1 MKRREIMSVYI
12 GRKPDATAALR
23 GTALPGGEAGEAP
36 GGDSGKT
43 SGGSRMLLAPVAT
56 ELRPVELVN

>member
-1 MKRREIMSVYI
+1 M
-12 GRKPDATAALR
+12 PLAALR
-23 GTALPGGEAGEAP
+23 GTALPGGEAGEAS